1 MQWKHFLVC
10 KAVLA
15 QPLLPLFLL
24 ALVVLPKGVESVMVA
39 PLTLQQTPNKRLT
52 GNGIPKTPKL
62 VNT

>member
-1 MQWKHFLVC
+1 MQWKRCHVC

-15 QPLLPLFLL
+15 RLLPLPLL
-24 ALVVLPKGVESVMVA
+24 LGLVVLASGVESVMVA

-52 GNGIPKTPKL
+52 GNGIPKTPRL